1 MTSAIKQLDELT
13 TEVQAMAW
21 GKPVSP
27 ESPAAVSADD
37 SGVITSLKQQLLD
50 QIDAARAQLD
60 LKIDEARAALE
71 SAVVGMLP
79 EQLQRPWISA
89 SAQICLD
96 LETHPELLQ
105 SASVR
110 TGAGLCGQELD
121 FQRQRAERMRKDF
134 AQFIGVA
141 AATVDER
148 DIPVIG
154 VAGSGGGFR
163 AMVSTVGSYRAM
175 YQAGLLQCI
184 MYDAAVSGSSWAVG
198 ALHTYGNG
206 DPHKVLG
213 NLRLAMPS
221 SVFSTANLMAFV
233 SENGSIA
240 QRVFADMAAR
250 YLLSAAESDDDT
262 RVDDTPAVAEGDSI
276 GSVSRQQERES
287 VVGMALNEVVRRGQ
301 HLAKAVLPEYFW
313 SSRSAEPAPAA
324 MPATTNDLL
333 LVAKNALK
341 SMSVPPVS
349 VVELYGA
356 LLFKQLIVQHAADED
371 GQVHLTLDPRW
382 TKLSAQRAAVDRG
395 LQPMPLY
402 TAVRHFIG
410 SNDNSTEQAAGDHK
424 YQWFEF
430 SPYEVGSIDHGAWI
444 PAWAFGRPMKDGKE
458 QYRVGEVHFGSIL
471 GTVASAFCAS
481 VDAMATEVY
490 LAVPE
495 RLR

>member
-1 MTSAIKQLDELT
+1 GSSCEARTPGSTSAENHNAIDPIADSNDSTGSVGSISWMTSAIKQLDELT

-313 SSRSAEPAPAA
+313 SSR
-324 MPATTNDLL
+324 
-333 LVAKNALK
+333 
-341 SMSVPPVS
+341 
-349 VVELYGA
+349 
-356 LLFKQLIVQHAADED
+356 
-371 GQVHLTLDPRW
+371 
-382 TKLSAQRAAVDRG
+382 
-395 LQPMPLY
+395 
-402 TAVRHFIG
+402 
-410 SNDNSTEQAAGDHK
+410 
-424 YQWFEF
+424 
-430 SPYEVGSIDHGAWI
+430 
-444 PAWAFGRPMKDGKE
+444 
-458 QYRVGEVHFGSIL
+458 
-471 GTVASAFCAS
+471 
-481 VDAMATEVY
+481 
-490 LAVPE
+490 
-495 RLR
+495 

>member
-1 MTSAIKQLDELT
+1 NHNAIDPIADSNDSTGNVGSISWMTSAIKQLDELT

-262 RVDDTPAVAEGDSI
+262 RVDDTPA
-276 GSVSRQQERES
+276 
-287 VVGMALNEVVRRGQ
+287 
-301 HLAKAVLPEYFW
+301 
-313 SSRSAEPAPAA
+313 
-324 MPATTNDLL
+324 
-333 LVAKNALK
+333 
-341 SMSVPPVS
+341 
-349 VVELYGA
+349 
-356 LLFKQLIVQHAADED
+356 
-371 GQVHLTLDPRW
+371 
-382 TKLSAQRAAVDRG
+382 
-395 LQPMPLY
+395 
-402 TAVRHFIG
+402 
-410 SNDNSTEQAAGDHK
+410 
-424 YQWFEF
+424 
-430 SPYEVGSIDHGAWI
+430 
-444 PAWAFGRPMKDGKE
+444 
-458 QYRVGEVHFGSIL
+458 
-471 GTVASAFCAS
+471 
-481 VDAMATEVY
+481 
-490 LAVPE
+490 
-495 RLR
+495 